1 MLEVEAVEVD
11 AVLNMELEVV
21 EVLEVEAE
29 LQIVHWR

>member
-1 MLEVEAVEVD
+1 MLSVEGVEVE